1 MVYTKTTRIEE
12 TSYVICRVFGSIV
25 L

>member
-12 TSYVICRVFGSIV
+12 TSYVIYRVFGSIV